1 MYCSSLAYAIIAPF
15 TGQVTDRIEGRI
27 GLLVAYVM
35 SGLCNLTLG
44 MLFVTNT
51 FTHVSVMAL
60 NVLKV
65 LSQGFGASECRRED
79 QCAEILPGVFNIL
92 VSSGYYLAFGS
103 GYSIIEGFEWPFLFF
118 IPTARLA
125 VTTVM
130 YCDHAV

>member
-79 QCAEILPGVFNIL
+79 QCAEVYTQRARYFL
-92 VSSGYYLAFGS
+92 SGYYLAFGS